1 MANTSET
8 GRKGVEVYRAA
19 DAPSL
24 DESGATKFDF
34 GDNDYLMEMAVKLA
48 GSDCS
53 VSKLLYHNDAEG
65 GLAIAY
71 LFFKPNYPL
80 FRHAHDVD
88 TLYVVI
94 SGSVVDFMG
103 DETLRPGDIWAVK
116 KGNSYWYSAGPDGV
130 EVLEMFQAAG
140 TTTIIMTENPPE
152 RLEQAQAAVRD
163 NEQAWRQIPEGP
175 LFVANRG

>member
-1 MANTSET
+1 MAVNSET
-8 GRKGVEVYRAA
+8 ATKGVQVYRAA

-24 DESGATKFDF
+24 DESGATTYDF
-34 GDNDYLMEMAVKLA
+34 RDNEYLRDMAIKLA
-48 GSDCS
+48 SSDCS
-53 VSKLLYHNDAEG
+53 VSKLMYHNQDEG

-94 SGSVVDFMG
+94 SGSIVDFMSE
-103 DETLRPGDIWAVK
+103 ETLRPGDIWAVK

-163 NEQAWRQIPEGP
+163 NEEAWKQIPEGP
-175 LFVANRG
+175 LFVANHG